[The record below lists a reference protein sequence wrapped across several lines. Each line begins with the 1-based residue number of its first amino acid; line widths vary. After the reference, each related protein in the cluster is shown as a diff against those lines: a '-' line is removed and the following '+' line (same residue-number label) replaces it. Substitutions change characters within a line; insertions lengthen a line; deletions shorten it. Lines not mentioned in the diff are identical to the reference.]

1 MQTVM
6 QIAIKINLK
15 KDFKLIFCIFLLIS
29 TYFKWFLL
37 FLLTLNGFY
46 YFYLFQLVFADFAVF
61 LQFFTIFLEYFCVF
75 HFFVV
80 ILRAFLS
87 SGSSS
92 TVNDRGEN
100 ANR

>member
-37 FLLTLNGFY
+37 FLL
-46 YFYLFQLVFADFAVF
+46 FQLVFVNFAVF